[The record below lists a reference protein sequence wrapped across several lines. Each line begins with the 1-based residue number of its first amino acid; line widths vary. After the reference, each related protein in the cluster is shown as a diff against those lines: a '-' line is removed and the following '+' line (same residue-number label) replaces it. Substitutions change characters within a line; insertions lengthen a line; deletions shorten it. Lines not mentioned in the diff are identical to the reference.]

1 MAVHRV
7 SAREASPGGQYG
19 CGDAREP
26 DAACQS
32 IVRPRGSCREYLLS
46 PPLACRHST
55 AHWSEL
61 RLLRREMP
69 LIHVNVLMLAS
80 QQTPPL

>member
-19 CGDAREP
+19 CGDVREL

-32 IVRPRGSCREYLLS
+32 IMSSGFLQRIPSLPS
-46 PPLACRHST
+46 LACRHSI

-61 RLLRREMP
+61 RLLKREMP
-69 LIHVNVLMLAS
+69 FIHVNVLMLAS